1 MDTRTLC
8 LGVLAGGEAS
18 GYEIKKALQ
27 EEFGLLMEVSH
38 SSIYPALNE
47 LLHEGMVSCLEVRQE
62 GKPDK
67 KIYRLTDAGERAL
80 AEGLARS
87 PARHK
92 LRSEFLSVLMFAEFL
107 PADRLRKILDE
118 RQDEFRHQLGL
129 AAPYLGDTSEDA
141 SIGVRFVSGLGDAVL
156 RAVID
161 YIDTNRGWLEA
172 AAGSKL
178 PSKGESR

>member
-8 LGVLAGGEAS
+8 LGVLADGEAS
-18 GYEIKKALQ
+18 GYEIKKSLQ
-27 EEFGLLMEVSH
+27 EEFGLLMDVSH
-38 SSIYPALNE
+38 SSIYPALND
-47 LLHEGMVSCLEVRQE
+47 LLQEGLVSCLEVRQE

-92 LRSEFLSVLMFAEFL
+92 LRSEFLSVLIFVEYL
-107 PADRLRKILDE
+107 PPERLRQILDE
-118 RQDEFRHQLGL
+118 RHEEFRQQLGL
-129 AAPYLGDTSEDA
+129 AAPYLDDRSEEV
-141 SIGVRFVSGLGDAVL
+141 SVGVRFVSGLGSAVL

-161 YIDTNRGWLEA
+161 YIDTNRGWLER

-178 PSKGESR
+178 PAEEETR